1 MEPLPFPARRYLLEA
16 FDALLTQVAVL
27 AADGTILEVNQAW
40 TAFAQESGGGDTVGS
55 NYLRIC
61 DAAQGPEQA
70 DAHAT
75 AAGIRAVL
83 AGQQPAF
90 ELEYPCDTP
99 YQRRFFVMRVTCF
112 EQRQQRLALV
122 AHEDIT
128 RRKLAEL
135 EVGALNRT
143 LEERVAQR
151 TAELQQSQEALA
163 RLNTQL
169 EASQQAIEKKNQALE
184 DSNRDLAQFA
194 FVASHDLQ
202 EPLRTIGV
210 YADVLRHRYQGTLD
224 ARAEGYLGH
233 IGEQV
238 TRARQ
243 LVRDVLTLAQVSMQ
257 PELKLLAPKPLWEEV
272 TASLPWPADA
282 QWHAGPLPAVL
293 AQEGQI
299 RQLLTNLLS
308 NAIRFRSAAPLIVSL
323 RAQVRGA
330 EVEFSLQDNG
340 IGLAPEHAE
349 QVFVMFQRLHSR
361 SETGGNGIGL
371 AVCKKIVER
380 HGGRIWLESAGAGGS
395 AVHFTLRAASGDEQ
409 AP

>member
-1 MEPLPFPARRYLLEA
+1 MSSSSCASRRYLLEA

-27 AADGTILEVNQAW
+27 AADGEILEVNRAW
-40 TAFAQESGGGDTVGS
+40 TAFAEESGGSDSVGS
-55 NYLRIC
+55 NYLQIC
-61 DAAQGPEQA
+61 DAVQGPEQD

-83 AGQQPAF
+83 AGQQPVF

-99 YQRRFFVMRVTCF
+99 HQRRFFVVRVTCF
-112 EQRQQRLALV
+112 EQHEQRLAMV

-143 LEERVAQR
+143 LEERVNQR
-151 TAELQQSQEALA
+151 TAELQESQDALT
-163 RLNTQL
+163 RLNAQL
-169 EASQQAIEKKNQALE
+169 EA
-184 DSNRDLAQFA
+184 SNRDLAQFA

-238 TRARQ
+238 TRARH
-243 LVRDVLTLAQVSMQ
+243 LVRDVLTLARVSIQ
-257 PELKLLAPKPLWEEV
+257 PDLQPLSLEPIWQEVAAELA
-272 TASLPWPADA
+272 WPPDA
-282 QWHAGPLPAVL
+282 QWHAGPLPGVL
-293 AQEGQI
+293 AHEGQV

-308 NAIRFRSAAPLIVSL
+308 NAIRFRSRAPLVVSL
-323 RAQVRGA
+323 RAQSTQSANGAA
-330 EVEFSLQDNG
+330 EVQFSLQDNG
-340 IGLAPEHAE
+340 IGLAPEHTE

-371 AVCKKIVER
+371 AVCRKIVER
-380 HGGRIWLESAGAGGS
+380 HGGQIWLESTGKGGIT
-395 AVHFTLRAASGDEQ
+395 VHFTLKAA
-409 AP
+409 PP

>member
-1 MEPLPFPARRYLLEA
+1 MPPLPLPPRRYLLEA

-27 AADGTILEVNQAW
+27 APDGEILEVNQAW
-40 TAFAQESGGGDTVGS
+40 RAFAEEAGGGDAVGS
-55 NYLRIC
+55 NYLQVC
-61 DAAQGPEQA
+61 DASGGPDEA

-83 AGQQPAF
+83 AGQQTVF

-99 YQRRFFVMRVTCF
+99 LQRRFFLVRVTAF
-112 EQRQQRLALV
+112 EARHQRLAMV

-135 EVGALNRT
+135 EVMALNHS
-143 LEERVAQR
+143 LEQRVAQR
-151 TAELQQSQEALA
+151 TAQLQDSQAALT
-163 RLNTQL
+163 RLNAQL
-169 EASQQAIEKKNQALE
+169 EASQHAIEDKNQALE
-184 DSNRDLAQFA
+184 ASNRDLAQFA

-238 TRARQ
+238 TRARH
-243 LVRDVLTLAQVSMQ
+243 LVRDVLALARVSVQ
-257 PELKLLAPKPLWEEV
+257 PELQPLALQPLWKEL

-282 QWHAGPLPAVL
+282 RWHAEPLPPVL
-293 AQEGQI
+293 AEASQV

-308 NAIRFRSAAPLIVSL
+308 NAIRFRSPAPLVVSL
-323 RAQVRGA
+323 RAQVTGLD
-330 EVEFSLQDNG
+330 VQFSLQDNG

-361 SETGGNGIGL
+361 IETGGNGIGL
-371 AVCKKIVER
+371 AVCRKIVER
-380 HGGRIWLESAGAGGS
+380 HGGRIWLESAGTGGTT
-395 AVHFTLRAASGDEQ
+395 VHFTLKAA
-409 AP
+409 PP

>member
-1 MEPLPFPARRYLLEA
+1 MEPLPLPARRYLLEA

-27 AADGTILEVNQAW
+27 AEDGEILEVNRAW
-40 TAFAQESGGGDTVGS
+40 TAFAEESGGSDAVGS
-55 NYLRIC
+55 NYLQVC

-83 AGQQPAF
+83 AGQLPAF

-99 YQRRFFVMRVTCF
+99 HQRRFFMMRVTRF
-112 EQRQQRLALV
+112 EQQEQRLVLV

-128 RRKLAEL
+128 RRKQAEL
-135 EVGALNRT
+135 EVVALNRT
-143 LEERVAQR
+143 LEERVGQR
-151 TAELQQSQEALA
+151 TAELQHSQEALTSLNA
-163 RLNTQL
+163 RL
-169 EASQQAIEKKNQALE
+169 EASQHALEEKNQALE

-243 LVRDVLTLAQVSMQ
+243 LVRDVLTLAQVSIQ
-257 PELKLLAPKPLWEEV
+257 PELQPLALESIWQEV
-272 TASLPWPADA
+272 TTDLPWPADA
-282 QWHAGPLPAVL
+282 QWHAGPLPPVL
-293 AQEGQI
+293 AQESQV

-308 NAIRFRSAAPLIVSL
+308 NSIRFRSPAPLRVSL
-323 RAQVRGA
+323 QAQIRGS
-330 EVEFSLQDNG
+330 EVLFSLQDNG

-380 HGGRIWLESAGAGGS
+380 HGGRIWLESVGAGGTT
-395 AVHFTLRAASGDEQ
+395 VHFTLKPAPLDSQ